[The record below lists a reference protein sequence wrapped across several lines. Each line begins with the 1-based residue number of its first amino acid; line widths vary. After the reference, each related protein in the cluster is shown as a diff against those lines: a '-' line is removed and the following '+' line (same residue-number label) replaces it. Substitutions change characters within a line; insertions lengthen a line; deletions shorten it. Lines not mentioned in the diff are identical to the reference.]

1 MGQHQTTAAKN
12 GKIIDDDSSGFQY
25 YENTKSDASKS
36 KEANNSHQRKPP
48 TEMVGFLELWCYAD
62 KWDIVLMIIGLVCGV
77 VSGIGWPLVNI
88 FFGYMAEGFVE
99 TATSTNAS
107 SNVSGCT
114 SGVDIEANVSLFSLP
129 YAGLGISVLI
139 LCFLETLTFMISAAR
154 QIKRIRQMFFN
165 AILHQDMAWFDS
177 YQIGTL
183 NNRLTQDI
191 ATIYDGLSNKL
202 CIFVQL
208 VSSSVT
214 GIVIAFVYGWK
225 LTLVIISI
233 SPLLGLS
240 GALWSKISASYITK
254 EIKAYA
260 KAGAVAEEVL
270 TAIRTVV
277 AFNGQEKASEKY
289 NANLITAK
297 SFGIKRQTSMN
308 MAVGFSQF
316 IISIFFALSFWYGS
330 KLTVEEPENYKVHNV
345 LTIFFSIFI
354 ASFSSGMALPSINS
368 INIARGAAFE
378 IYKII
383 NQPRHI
389 DSGSSEGY
397 KPEKLKGDIEFKN
410 IHFTYPSRP
419 DVQVLLGLNL
429 KVPAGKT
436 IALVGT
442 SGCGKSTVM
451 QLLQRFYDPTEG
463 EVTVDGHDIRSLNVK
478 WLRENIGVVG
488 QEPVLFGTT
497 ISENIRY
504 GREGVTDEEIK
515 QAARTANAYDFI
527 SRLPEKFNTLVGE
540 RGAQLS
546 GGQKQRIAIARA
558 LVQNPKILL
567 LDEAT
572 SALDTQS
579 EALVQAALD
588 KARTGRTII
597 MIAHRLSTIKTADI
611 IAGIHGG
618 RVVEQGT
625 HRELMKKNG
634 IYHSLV
640 MLQNE
645 GKGSH
650 AEDTGLESSFDNE
663 SSVAAFDISKI
674 EDEENFQPT
683 LQDVENMLAPI
694 KSGNFKNGSI
704 RGKSKG
710 DPLEKKT
717 SRKKYG
723 VTVKEC
729 DASMALL
736 RRILKL
742 NKPEWLCILIG
753 LIFAAI
759 SGVIIP
765 IFAILLAKSIGAF
778 KEQDAT
784 KHIQM
789 TNFLSIIFII
799 LGLIYLAGLTIWGF
813 MLGKS
818 GESLAM
824 RLRSLSFKALLRQ
837 DMAYFDEQK
846 NSVGVL
852 LTRLSMN
859 ASQITGVTGKQLGIQ
874 TMNVFTLLS
883 AIIISFVYGW
893 QLSLLIFVCGPLV
906 IAVNVIKDKAALHY
920 ASSDRKALEEAGR
933 MSTEVIENIRTVVS
947 LNKEDVFYQ
956 KYNDCLSESYRN
968 LFKMAFIQ
976 GITYGI
982 LQSMPLL
989 LNCAVFRFGAWLVA
1003 HCYLYFEKVFTIS
1016 QAIAISVL
1024 HVGHSDGF
1032 TIDFGKIKLSAE
1044 WIFQLLDRRPPIDIN
1059 SEEEEILDKMEG
1071 NIEFKNIQFV
1081 YPTRPD
1087 IPILQG
1093 FNIKVSRGQTLALV
1107 GSSGCGKSTVIQLL
1121 ERFYDPSEG
1130 HVLADGID
1138 IKTIHLKRLRNQL
1151 GIVSQEPILFNCSIK
1166 ENIQYGDNSRSV
1178 LDEEVIEA
1186 AKAANIHDFIMSLP
1200 KGYETCAGDK
1210 GTQISGGQKQR
1221 IAIARALVRKPKVL
1235 LLDEATSAL
1244 DTESEKIVQQALDNA
1259 RHGRTCIVIAHHL
1272 STIENADIIA
1282 VIKNGT
1288 VVECG
1293 THRQLLAKHGEY
1305 YASVNSQV
1313 LQV

>member
-1 MGQHQTTAAKN
+1 MS
-12 GKIIDDDSSGFQY
+12 IGF
-25 YENTKSDASKS
+25 SK
-36 KEANNSHQRKPP
+36 
-48 TEMVGFLELWCYAD
+48 L
-62 KWDIVLMIIGLVCGV
+62 I
-77 VSGIGWPLVNI
+77 VSG
-88 FFGYMAEGFVE
+88 
-99 TATSTNAS
+99 
-107 SNVSGCT
+107 
-114 SGVDIEANVSLFSLP
+114 
-129 YAGLGISVLI
+129 
-139 LCFLETLTFMISAAR
+139 
-154 QIKRIRQMFFN
+154 
-165 AILHQDMAWFDS
+165 
-177 YQIGTL
+177 
-183 NNRLTQDI
+183 
-191 ATIYDGLSNKL
+191 
-202 CIFVQL
+202 
-208 VSSSVT
+208 
-214 GIVIAFVYGWK
+214 
-225 LTLVIISI
+225 
-233 SPLLGLS
+233 
-240 GALWSKISASYITK
+240 
-254 EIKAYA
+254 
-260 KAGAVAEEVL
+260 
-270 TAIRTVV
+270 
-277 AFNGQEKASEKY
+277 
-289 NANLITAK
+289 
-297 SFGIKRQTSMN
+297 
-308 MAVGFSQF
+308 
-316 IISIFFALSFWYGS
+316 FFALSFWYGE

-354 ASFSSGMALPSINS
+354 ASFTSGLSLPYINS

-397 KPEKLKGDIEFKN
+397 KPGKLKGDIEFKN

-463 EVTVDGHDIRSLNVK
+463 EVTLDGHDIRSLNVK

-504 GREGVTDEEIK
+504 GRDGVTDEEIE

-546 GGQKQRIAIARA
+546 GGQKQRIGIARA

-588 KARTGRTII
+588 KARAGRTII

-611 IAGIHGG
+611 IAGIHDG

-625 HRELMKKNG
+625 HRELIKKNG
-634 IYHSLV
+634 IYHSLL

-704 RGKSKG
+704 RRKSKG
-710 DPLEKKT
+710 DPSEKKT

-723 VTVKEC
+723 VTDKDC

-765 IFAILLAKSIGAF
+765 LFGIILSKSIGVF

-784 KHIQM
+784 KQIQM
-789 TNFLSIIFII
+789 SNFLSIIFII
-799 LGLIYLAGLTIWGF
+799 FGFINFAGLTIWGF

-859 ASQITGVTGKQLGIQ
+859 ASQITGVTGKQLGII

-883 AIIISFVYGW
+883 AVIISFVYGW
-893 QLSLLIFVCGPLV
+893 QLSLIIFAYGPLV
-906 IAVNVIKDKAALHY
+906 IAVNIIKNKAALHY

-933 MSTEVIENIRTVVS
+933 ISTEVIENIRTVVS

-956 KYNDCLSESYRN
+956 KYNDCLSGSYRN
-968 LFKMAFIQ
+968 LFKMAFIH

-982 LQSMPLL
+982 LQSIPFL
-989 LNCAVFRFGAWLVA
+989 LNCAVFRFGSWLVA
-1003 HCYLYFEKVFTIS
+1003 HCFLYFENVFIVS
-1016 QAIAISVL
+1016 QAIVISVL
-1024 HVGHSDGF
+1024 HVGQSDSF
-1032 TIDFGKIKLSAE
+1032 TIDFGKIKLSAQ

-1059 SEEEEILDKMEG
+1059 SEEEEILDQMEG

-1138 IKTIHLKRLRNQL
+1138 IKTIHLKCLRNQL

-1178 LDEEVIEA
+1178 PDEEVIEA

-1200 KGYETCAGDK
+1200 KGYETCVGDK

-1244 DTESEKIVQQALDNA
+1244 DTENEKIVQQALDNA